1 MVRKGQIAGQVFIY
15 IMALIV
21 IGVIII
27 IGYKA
32 IGTFSSKTCTA
43 EKVNFNSNII
53 SLIEKYNS
61 YGSVNIKSV
70 NAPCDYDTICFV
82 DSKHISFD
90 NNGADFGFECAENP
104 IIKNSAMNGARQ
116 NIFAVSND
124 RTIAI
129 GYSDLISLADA
140 TETAGILCTCINQT
154 AGNFKIK
161 FSGKGSSTEISGG

>member
-43 EKVNFNSNII
+43 ERINFNSNII
-53 SLIEKYNS
+53 NLIEKYNS

-70 NAPCDYDTICFV
+70 KAPCDYDTICFV
-82 DSKHISFD
+82 DSRRINFD
-90 NNGADFGFECAENP
+90 NNNADFNFLCPENP
-104 IIKNSAMNGARQ
+104 IIKNSATTGARQ

-124 RTIAI
+124 RTISI
-129 GYSDLISLADA
+129 GYSDLITLADA
-140 TETAGILCTCINQT
+140 TVLCTCINQT
-154 AGNFKIK
+154 GGNFKIK